1 MNISDVLVPITEA
14 WPGAALTF
22 LVFATV
28 VFLGLIGLVVW
39 TVVAAVREKND
50 STTYDRIVGLI
61 RVSRR
66 TSDEDPR
73 S

>member
-14 WPGAALTF
+14 QPGAALAL
-22 LVFATV
+22 LVFLTAGV
-28 VFLGLIGLVVW
+28 LGLVGLVVW
-39 TVVAAVREKND
+39 TVVGAVREKND

-66 TSDEDPR
+66 TDDEDPR